1 MRNSTT
7 HASTVRGI
15 IFDLDGTLLDT
26 LADIGDSVNAML
38 AEYNFPGHTMDDYR
52 RFIGNGIR
60 KLVMRA
66 LPVEGRSSEMVE
78 ACVHRTREIYWDN
91 WNRKTRPY
99 DGIIDLLDRLEEI
112 GLPKAV
118 LSNKLHD
125 FTVRYVQSYFKNYHF
140 APVMGQSERFPVK
153 PDPAAALDI
162 AGQLDLPPAT
172 LLFVGDST
180 VDIRTATTAGMQPV
194 GVAWGFKGARDLVE
208 NGCPTLVSHPREIL
222 DLI

>member
-1 MRNSTT
+1 MTSSATS
-7 HASTVRGI
+7 AGGVRGI

-26 LADIGDSVNAML
+26 LADIGDSVNTML
-38 AEYNFPGHTMDDYR
+38 AEYRFPGHTLDDYR

-60 KLVMRA
+60 MLVMRA
-66 LPVEGRSSEMVE
+66 LPVAGRSSEMVD
-78 ACVHRTREIYWDN
+78 ACVRRAREIYWDN

-99 DGIIDLLDRLEEI
+99 NGIIDLLERLEEK

-118 LSNKLHD
+118 LSNKPHD
-125 FTVRYVQSYFKNYHF
+125 FTVRYVESYFKGYRF

-180 VDIRTATTAGMQPV
+180 VDIQTATAAGMQPV
-194 GVAWGFKGARDLVE
+194 GVAWGFKGARDLTE
-208 NGCPTLVSHPREIL
+208 HGCPTLVTHPMDIMNL
-222 DLI
+222 L